1 MRGAGARLPS
11 GPSAKWG
18 EGPSLDRLLSAPG
31 GRVRAG
37 APGRLRA
44 PPRGQPQPRRSP
56 GDSPPHPPDGFGPG
70 GSARARRAEAAAS
83 LARGGGRGG
92 PGITWAEAGPGAP
105 GGLSP
110 ESGRRQ
116 QERHRLLALPPSPA
130 WAPSPT
136 GERQPGER
144 AHLRPS
150 ARPALPGAGPVPAPL
165 SARDPGLVRGQAPC
179 SLASAGAPRRAAL
192 SSARAL
198 LLQPSTRT
206 VLCPRSEGGSRT
218 GRAGPSG
225 WAPPRGARSAES
237 TDRLKGMALTVD
249 VAGPAPW
256 GFRIT
261 GGRDF
266 HTPIMVTKV
275 AERGKAK
282 AADLRPGDII
292 VAINGESAEGM
303 LHAEAQSKIRQ
314 SPSPLRLQLDRSQAA
329 SPGQTNG
336 DSSLEVL
343 ATRFQGSVRTHTES
357 QSSLRSSYSSPTSLS
372 PRASSPFSPPPP
384 SSPLTGEAAI
394 SHSFQSLVCSPG
406 LPTADR
412 LSYSNRP
419 GSQQAGLSRAGDS
432 AVLVL
437 PPSPG
442 PGPRSSRPSPS
453 QGPSFLA
460 ASRSSVNSEGGSLL
474 LDEDSEVFKM
484 LQENREGRVA
494 PRQSSSF
501 RLLQEALEAEER
513 GGTPAFLPSSLS
525 PQSSLPTSR
534 ALAPPPKLHTCEK
547 CSTSIANQA
556 VRIQEGRYRHPGC
569 YTCADCGLNLK
580 MRGHF
585 WVGDELYC
593 EKHARQRYSAPTPL
607 SSRA

>member
-1 MRGAGARLPS
+1 ML
-11 GPSAKWG
+11 
-18 EGPSLDRLLSAPG
+18 
-31 GRVRAG
+31 
-37 APGRLRA
+37 
-44 PPRGQPQPRRSP
+44 
-56 GDSPPHPPDGFGPG
+56 GDSPVG
-70 GSARARRAEAAAS
+70 RALCTDLE
-83 LARGGGRGG
+83 
-92 PGITWAEAGPGAP
+92 
-105 GGLSP
+105 P
-110 ESGRRQ
+110 ESDTFCV
-116 QERHRLLALPPSPA
+116 LATPTLPRSLQPYQ
-130 WAPSPT
+130 APP
-136 GERQPGER
+136 PPI
-144 AHLRPS
+144 APPC
-150 ARPALPGAGPVPAPL
+150 PALLEKLAPFM
-165 SARDPGLVRGQAPC
+165 
-179 SLASAGAPRRAAL
+179 
-192 SSARAL
+192 L
-198 LLQPSTRT
+198 L
-206 VLCPRSEGGSRT
+206 
-218 GRAGPSG
+218 
-225 WAPPRGARSAES
+225 
-237 TDRLKGMALTVD
+237 
-249 VAGPAPW
+249 
-256 GFRIT
+256 
-261 GGRDF
+261 
-266 HTPIMVTKV
+266 
-275 AERGKAK
+275 
-282 AADLRPGDII
+282 
-292 VAINGESAEGM
+292 
-303 LHAEAQSKIRQ
+303 
-314 SPSPLRLQLDRSQAA
+314 RSQAA

-357 QSSLRSSYSSPTSLS
+357 QSSLRSSYSSPSSFS

-384 SSPLTGEAAI
+384 SSPLAGEAAI
-394 SHSFQSLVCSPG
+394 SRRVWCVPQASRQLTACPTRAAREANRAAGGQAHLGSQGLLLLVTGVLLSQRGHASDRGPPVLCPSPAWQC
-406 LPTADR
+406 PVAR
-412 LSYSNRP
+412 LSPVLLLATPSPPLPRPVPSPLILLTSSLPMAGAGSWSSLESHWGGNGKGAGERAVLRCRLETALQEQLTRMPPSRSGP
-419 GSQQAGLSRAGDS
+419 GSPYALAPRAGAGAGDPLVSEGWGPPGVWPGNSRAGPSWAGLGRAGDS

-442 PGPRSSRPSPS
+442 PGPRLSRPRYQQAPEGR
-453 QGPSFLA
+453 GPSFLA
-460 ASRSSVNSEGGSLL
+460 ASHPSVNSEGGSLL

-607 SSRA
+607 SSQA

>member
-1 MRGAGARLPS
+1 
-11 GPSAKWG
+11 
-18 EGPSLDRLLSAPG
+18 
-31 GRVRAG
+31 
-37 APGRLRA
+37 
-44 PPRGQPQPRRSP
+44 
-56 GDSPPHPPDGFGPG
+56 
-70 GSARARRAEAAAS
+70 
-83 LARGGGRGG
+83 
-92 PGITWAEAGPGAP
+92 
-105 GGLSP
+105 
-110 ESGRRQ
+110 
-116 QERHRLLALPPSPA
+116 
-130 WAPSPT
+130 
-136 GERQPGER
+136 
-144 AHLRPS
+144 
-150 ARPALPGAGPVPAPL
+150 
-165 SARDPGLVRGQAPC
+165 
-179 SLASAGAPRRAAL
+179 
-192 SSARAL
+192 
-198 LLQPSTRT
+198 
-206 VLCPRSEGGSRT
+206 
-218 GRAGPSG
+218 
-225 WAPPRGARSAES
+225 
-237 TDRLKGMALTVD
+237 MALTVD

-292 VAINGESAEGM
+292 VAINGESTEGM

-357 QSSLRSSYSSPTSLS
+357 QSSLRSSYSSPSSLS
-372 PRASSPFSPPPP
+372 PRAGSPFSPPPP
-384 SSPLTGEAAI
+384 SSPLAGEAAI
-394 SHSFQSLVCSPG
+394 SRSFQSLVCSPG
-406 LPTADR
+406 LPAADR
-412 LSYSNRP
+412 LSYSSRP
-419 GSQQAGLSRAGDS
+419 GSQQAGLGRAGDS

-442 PGPRSSRPSPS
+442 PGPRSSRP
-453 QGPSFLA
+453 
-460 ASRSSVNSEGGSLL
+460 SVNSEGGSLL

-513 GGTPAFLPSSLS
+513 GGTPAFLPSSLN

-585 WVGDELYC
+585 WEDPRAMAGMRWSLGALEGIVE
-593 EKHARQRYSAPTPL
+593 RRSTQP
-607 SSRA
+607 SR

>member
-1 MRGAGARLPS
+1 
-11 GPSAKWG
+11 
-18 EGPSLDRLLSAPG
+18 
-31 GRVRAG
+31 
-37 APGRLRA
+37 
-44 PPRGQPQPRRSP
+44 
-56 GDSPPHPPDGFGPG
+56 
-70 GSARARRAEAAAS
+70 
-83 LARGGGRGG
+83 
-92 PGITWAEAGPGAP
+92 
-105 GGLSP
+105 
-110 ESGRRQ
+110 
-116 QERHRLLALPPSPA
+116 
-130 WAPSPT
+130 
-136 GERQPGER
+136 
-144 AHLRPS
+144 
-150 ARPALPGAGPVPAPL
+150 
-165 SARDPGLVRGQAPC
+165 
-179 SLASAGAPRRAAL
+179 
-192 SSARAL
+192 
-198 LLQPSTRT
+198 
-206 VLCPRSEGGSRT
+206 
-218 GRAGPSG
+218 
-225 WAPPRGARSAES
+225 
-237 TDRLKGMALTVD
+237 MALTVD

-442 PGPRSSRPSPS
+442 PGPRSSRPS
-453 QGPSFLA
+453 
-460 ASRSSVNSEGGSLL
+460 VNSEGGSLL

-513 GGTPAFLPSSLS
+513 GTRPYASRRAGTATPAATP
-525 PQSSLPTSR
+525 
-534 ALAPPPKLHTCEK
+534 ALT
-547 CSTSIANQA
+547 
-556 VRIQEGRYRHPGC
+556 
-569 YTCADCGLNLK
+569 
-580 MRGHF
+580 
-585 WVGDELYC
+585 VG
-593 EKHARQRYSAPTPL
+593 
-607 SSRA
+607 

>member
-1 MRGAGARLPS
+1 
-11 GPSAKWG
+11 
-18 EGPSLDRLLSAPG
+18 
-31 GRVRAG
+31 
-37 APGRLRA
+37 
-44 PPRGQPQPRRSP
+44 
-56 GDSPPHPPDGFGPG
+56 
-70 GSARARRAEAAAS
+70 
-83 LARGGGRGG
+83 
-92 PGITWAEAGPGAP
+92 
-105 GGLSP
+105 
-110 ESGRRQ
+110 
-116 QERHRLLALPPSPA
+116 
-130 WAPSPT
+130 
-136 GERQPGER
+136 
-144 AHLRPS
+144 
-150 ARPALPGAGPVPAPL
+150 
-165 SARDPGLVRGQAPC
+165 
-179 SLASAGAPRRAAL
+179 
-192 SSARAL
+192 
-198 LLQPSTRT
+198 
-206 VLCPRSEGGSRT
+206 
-218 GRAGPSG
+218 
-225 WAPPRGARSAES
+225 
-237 TDRLKGMALTVD
+237 MALTVD

-343 ATRFQGSVRTHTES
+343 ATRFQVSWRITLGAQAALPDTSGWALLGVLDQGSGPD
-357 QSSLRSSYSSPTSLS
+357 SSPA
-372 PRASSPFSPPPP
+372 ASSP
-384 SSPLTGEAAI
+384 
-394 SHSFQSLVCSPG
+394 
-406 LPTADR
+406 
-412 LSYSNRP
+412 
-419 GSQQAGLSRAGDS
+419 QAGLSRAGDS

-442 PGPRSSRPSPS
+442 PGPRSSRP
-453 QGPSFLA
+453 
-460 ASRSSVNSEGGSLL
+460 SVNSEGGSLL

>member
-1 MRGAGARLPS
+1 MRGGRARPAWESFMGLPPRS
-11 GPSAKWG
+11 SAKWG
-18 EGPSLDRLLSAPG
+18 AGQSLDRLRCAPG
-31 GRVRAG
+31 GRGLAG
-37 APGRLRA
+37 APGRMRA
-44 PPRGQPQPRRSP
+44 PPAGRPQPAGGP
-56 GDSPPHPPDGFGPG
+56 GDSLPHPPSGLRPG
-70 GSARARRAEAAAS
+70 GSAWARRAEAAAS
-83 LARGGGRGG
+83 RARGGGRGG
-92 PGITWAEAGPGAP
+92 SGITWAEAGPGAP

-116 QERHRLLALPPSPA
+116 RERWRLLAFPPSRA

-144 AHLRPS
+144 AHLRSS
-150 ARPALPGAGPVPAPL
+150 ARPALPGAGLLSAPL
-165 SARDPGLVRGQAPC
+165 SARNPGLVRGPAPC
-179 SLASAGAPRRAAL
+179 SLASAGAPPRAAL
-192 SSARAL
+192 SPAGAL
-198 LLQPSTRT
+198 LLQPPTRR

-282 AADLRPGDII
+282 DADLRPGDII

-314 SPSPLRLQLDRSQAA
+314 SPSPLRLQLNRSQAA

-343 ATRFQGSVRTHTES
+343 ATRFQGSVRTYTES

-372 PRASSPFSPPPP
+372 PRAGSPFSPPPS

-394 SHSFQSLVCSPG
+394 SRSFQSLACSPG
-406 LPTADR
+406 LPAADR
-412 LSYSNRP
+412 LSYSGRP
-419 GSQQAGLSRAGDS
+419 GSRQAGLGRAGDS

-442 PGPRSSRPSPS
+442 PRSSRPS
-453 QGPSFLA
+453 
-460 ASRSSVNSEGGSLL
+460 VDSEGGSLL

-484 LQENREGRVA
+484 LQENREGRAA

-525 PQSSLPTSR
+525 PQSSLPASR
-534 ALAPPPKLHTCEK
+534 ALATPPKLHTCEK

-593 EKHARQRYSAPTPL
+593 EKHARQRYTATL